1 MVWLD
6 FSLSFTELIIKIK
19 AKNNWFLKTK
29 EVLEWNEW
37 NFLFNSMVL
46 FQGDWLLTTDWGQAL
61 QEDTKNMFII
71 F

>member
-1 MVWLD
+1 M
-6 FSLSFTELIIKIK
+6 
-19 AKNNWFLKTK
+19 
-29 EVLEWNEW
+29 EWNEW